1 MTLRNA
7 FEELTTEG
15 TLRRLLQAV
24 SFARDANDRMRV
36 VVDSGTISG
45 LNQINWGQ
53 NNGQPN
59 YYGTGSP
66 NSMDMRDMYRMAM
79 RTNAMMARHN
89 RWTFT

>member
-1 MTLRNA
+1 MALRNA
-7 FEELTTEG
+7 FEGIGTEG
-15 TLRRLLQAV
+15 TLRRILQAV

-53 NNGQPN
+53 NNSQPN

-66 NSMDMRDMYRMAM
+66 NSMDMRDMYRQAM
-79 RTNAMMARHN
+79 RTNMLLVREN
-89 RWTFT
+89 RWTIT